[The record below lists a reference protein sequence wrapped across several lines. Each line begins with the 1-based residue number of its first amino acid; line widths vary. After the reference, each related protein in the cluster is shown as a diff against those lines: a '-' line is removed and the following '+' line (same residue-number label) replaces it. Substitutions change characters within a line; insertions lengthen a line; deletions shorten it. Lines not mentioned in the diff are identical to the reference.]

1 MAQYGANAMNAPLK
15 RVLMR
20 KPDQVMRHADP
31 EVWHYG
37 QGFDAETAARQH
49 ADMTR
54 LIENSGAEIHWL
66 PEAGDGLSDSVFTRD
81 PSIIT
86 HAGAVILNMGKALRK
101 AEPAL
106 HRAAL
111 EALGVPLIGE
121 IKEPGTVEG
130 GDTIWLD
137 GKTLVV
143 GRGIRT
149 NQSGIDQLA
158 AILKPHGIDVISFD
172 LPLWDG
178 EDACLHLMSMISPL
192 ADDLYLVHAP
202 LLPAA
207 LYQLMKSRGITLII
221 APGDEFAAS
230 NGLSL
235 NVLPTSPRNVIMVAG
250 FPKTKAAMEATGCVV
265 ETFEADALCIAC
277 EGGPTCLTGP
287 VWRA

>member
-1 MAQYGANAMNAPLK
+1 MPQFGANAMNAPLK

-31 EVWHYG
+31 KVWHYG
-37 QGFDAETAARQH
+37 TGFDPAKAAQQH
-49 ADMTR
+49 AEMTKM
-54 LIENSGAEIHWL
+54 IEASGAEIHWL
-66 PEAGDGLSDSVFTRD
+66 PEAGDDLSDSVFTRD

-106 HRAAL
+106 HRAVL
-111 EALGVPLIGE
+111 EALGVPIIGE

-137 GKTLVV
+137 EKTLVV

-149 NQSGIDQLA
+149 NQSGIDQLS
-158 AILKPHGIDVISFD
+158 AILKPHGIEVIYFD

-221 APGDEFAAS
+221 APADEFATS

-235 NVLPTSPRNVIMVAG
+235 NVLPTSPRRVIMVTG
-250 FPKTKAAMEATGCVV
+250 FPKTKAAMEAAGCTVG
-265 ETFEADALCIAC
+265 TFEADALCIAC